1 MIQAF
6 HDTFM
11 SSREPSM
18 SSPNKTTRGSGSV
31 KKPTY
36 SEAEF
41 NRQQAL
47 IEKLQA
53 EIAEKDAKLVAL
65 GSTTGTTVFRKHEL
79 APIQHV
85 ISDKGRETVKLGT
98 RGSISTA
105 NVLQALE
112 GGSGVNDSSE
122 GHDIAKKFLKI
133 FQNPVDH
140 ATYLQSPDFA
150 SDVVALS
157 EEVRTIFEEEDRCIN
172 LPSPCYVFGDIH
184 GNLEDLH
191 FFADNVWKLG
201 MDLTAGHFLFLGDY
215 VDRGLNCLECIAYLF
230 GLKLLYPKKMFM
242 LRGNHETRDVNG
254 WEDHYGD
261 RSFLYQCKD
270 RFGVE
275 LGELVWEEVNAA
287 FDRLPLAAVIDN
299 DIFCIHGGIPRLVDG
314 TNNEM
319 EAIESVPHIAGVM
332 PAYKHGKSYDQ

>member
-6 HDTFM
+6 ADTFL
-11 SSREPSM
+11 SRDPM
-18 SSPNKTTRGSGSV
+18 SSPNRTTRGSGSA
-31 KKPTY
+31 KKPAF

-41 NRQQAL
+41 NRQAAL

-53 EIAEKDAKLVAL
+53 DIAKKDAQLASMG
-65 GSTTGTTVFRKHEL
+65 GSNVEGTVFRKHEL

-112 GGSGVNDSSE
+112 GGSENSE
-122 GHDIAKKFLKI
+122 GHDIAKKFIKI
-133 FQNPVDH
+133 FQNPVDY
-140 ATYLQSPDFA
+140 ASYLQSPDFA
-150 SDVVALS
+150 SDVVALC
-157 EEVRTIFEEEDRCIN
+157 EEVRVIFEAEDRCID

-287 FDRLPLAAVIDN
+287 FDRLPLAAVIDR
-299 DIFCIHGGIPRLVDG
+299 DIFCIHGGIPRIIEG
-314 TNNEM
+314 TKNEL
-319 EAIESVPHIAGVM
+319 EAIESVPHVAGVM
-332 PAYKHGKSYDQ
+332 PAYKHGEF